1 MMSRQGQNLIRAA
14 PGSPATITGSTPQSS
29 TLVTPAV
36 ETTNEED
43 VSGITP
49 TEAEEGAL
57 QHENL
62 EIGEDQQEQVDARE
76 TWTKAGDEDDRFN
89 TTV

>member
-14 PGSPATITGSTPQSS
+14 PGSPATITGSTPPSS